1 MYLLYPDRLFYYYVV
16 VSSFE
21 LLQMFIKFLVIVSL
35 SRNQQLIF

>member
-1 MYLLYPDRLFYYYVV
+1 MYLLYPGRLFYYYVV

-35 SRNQQLIF
+35 SRNQQLIV